1 MRRPLTALAGQ
12 ADQSLSGPRTEAGS
26 RLTDRVE
33 LGAFL
38 RRRRE
43 ALTPEE
49 VGLPVAGRR
58 RTPGLRR
65 DEVATLACMSTNYYE
80 RLEQARGPQPSVSLL
95 AAIARALRMS
105 TDERDYLYQLAG
117 QAQPAPSH
125 QPRGVD
131 PELVSITESLIPTT
145 IALVMDDLGTVLQQ
159 NQLSVAI
166 FDKFAGRRGRADN
179 ILWRWFTDLRW
190 RNSLTRKDD
199 QEESSRSYVAELRAA
214 VANHGHDETAVELVR
229 DLRAASTEFT
239 DLWDRHEVSL
249 LRPAPKTLLHPRGEL
264 TVKCAVVHGRE
275 AGQRL
280 LVFRPLPGTDT
291 EARLD
296 RLNHQY
302 A

>member
-1 MRRPLTALAGQ
+1 MP
-12 ADQSLSGPRTEAGS
+12 P
-26 RLTDRVE
+26 
-33 LGAFL
+33 
-38 RRRRE
+38 
-43 ALTPEE
+43 
-49 VGLPVAGRR
+49 AGRR
-58 RTPGLRR
+58 RPPGLRR
-65 DEVATLACMSTNYYE
+65 DEVAALACMSTNYYE

-105 TDERDYLYQLAG
+105 TDERDYLYLLAG
-117 QAQPAPSH
+117 QALPAPSH
-125 QPRGVD
+125 EPRGVD

-229 DLRAASTEFT
+229 DLRAASAEFT
-239 DLWDRHEVSL
+239 ELWDRHEVSL
-249 LRPAPKTLLHPRGEL
+249 LRPAPKTLLHSQGQL
-264 TVKCAVVHGRE
+264 QVKCAIVHGRR
-275 AGQRL
+275 AGRDC
-280 LVFRPLPGTDT
+280 PGNGVTRSSPT
-291 EARLD
+291 RRA
-296 RLNHQY
+296 
-302 A
+302 